1 MSAAAAHRRI
11 TLPGVPD
18 LSVRRPEVPEQMDSP
33 DCDLAALHR
42 TYAGFRAV
50 NTVVA
55 GWQLTYRTLIRP
67 ALAEAAARTGTGGGA
82 APDRGAVPV
91 TVLDIGAGGGDV
103 ARALLHRARRDGFT
117 VHVTAVDPDARA
129 HAWASGRPP
138 EEGLEILRALSG
150 DLVREGRRFDVVIS
164 NHLLHHLDPA
174 QLDAV
179 LADSEALATVRAVHS
194 DIRRAPAAY
203 ALFSAGTLPFFPR
216 SYIRAD
222 GLASIR
228 RSYTPAELAAAV
240 RPGWRVQAQV
250 PWRNLAIWDAAGRH
264 ARDPK
269 TDAPNGDAPNAD
281 HPNADHPNADAP
293 DAAGPGAD

>member
-1 MSAAAAHRRI
+1 M
-11 TLPGVPD
+11 LPGVPD
-18 LSVRRPEVPEQMDSP
+18 LSARRPEVHEQMDSP

-67 ALAEAAARTGTGGGA
+67 ALAQAAARSQAGAGTTAGAGSGARPGAGA
-82 APDRGAVPV
+82 APV
-91 TVLDIGAGGGDV
+91 TILDIGAGGGDV
-103 ARALLHRARRDGFT
+103 ARALLRRARRDGFT
-117 VHVTAVDPDARA
+117 VRVTAVDPDARA
-129 HAWASGRPP
+129 HAWASGRRPDA
-138 EEGLEILRALSG
+138 GLETLRALSG

-194 DIRRAPAAY
+194 DIHRSAVAY

-228 RSYTPAELAAAV
+228 RSYTPGELAAVA
-240 RPGWRVQAQV
+240 RPGWRVQSQV
-250 PWRNLAIWDAAGRH
+250 PWRNLLIW
-264 ARDPK
+264 
-269 TDAPNGDAPNAD
+269 
-281 HPNADHPNADAP
+281 DAP
-293 DAAGPGAD
+293 DAH

>member
-1 MSAAAAHRRI
+1 MSAASAHRRI

-42 TYAGFRAV
+42 TYSGFRAV

-67 ALAEAAARTGTGGGA
+67 ALAEAAARTGGAA

-117 VHVTAVDPDARA
+117 VRVTAVDPDARA
-129 HAWASGRPP
+129 HAWASARRP

-240 RPGWRVQAQV
+240 RPGWRVQVQV
-250 PWRNLAIWDAAGRH
+250 PWRDLAGW
-264 ARDPK
+264 
-269 TDAPNGDAPNAD
+269 
-281 HPNADHPNADAP
+281 
-293 DAAGPGAD
+293 